1 MQWRQCSFLGEGF
14 ENMAENLAENFI
26 APLRKTNNQRYE
38 QWKKAN
44 LFRVALETMPK
55 QVNQNKVLD
64 NLIRLNSERK
74 HVLNLD
80 KET

>member
-1 MQWRQCSFLGEGF
+1 
-14 ENMAENLAENFI
+14 MAENLAENFI
-26 APLRKTNNQRYE
+26 APFRKANDQRYD

-64 NLIRLNSERK
+64 NLIGLNSERK
-74 HVLNLD
+74 HALNLD
-80 KET
+80 EET